1 VQAAVAGG
9 RQGKGVEG
17 QGILVRLSKSERHSD
32 LLRHLDRASL
42 DPAAWADACDAL
54 ARLVDATGTVLIPY
68 DADDRGPALPRSPSL
83 EDGMQRYLDGGWH
96 KHDLRADK
104 GFPRALNTGYATDQD
119 VIAPEEMRRHPY
131 YQEFLR
137 PLGLCWFAAI
147 SFEVGGKVWAASVQG
162 TPARGPFLTEDV
174 AALLKVRTA
183 VELAARRAAA
193 LGNRRVE
200 FLEDAF
206 AGAER
211 GVAALDSAGRITR
224 LDARAERML
233 REAELAR
240 HGRLGSR
247 DTLVHRRLSDLV
259 DGAVAFRWASGL
271 KLPGPVLVP
280 GAGGKAFSVDAIP
293 MPRDFQALLAGAT
306 VLVTIHE
313 VAASDRARPAFRER
327 WRLTAREA
335 ELAQRLAAGDGLADA
350 AAAMGISLSTA
361 RQHLKAVFEKTHTH
375 RQGELVALIARQPG

>member
-1 VQAAVAGG
+1 
-9 RQGKGVEG
+9 
-17 QGILVRLSKSERHSD
+17 LVRLSKSERHSD
-32 LLRHLDRASL
+32 LLGHLDRASL

-54 ARLVDATGTVLIPY
+54 AALVGATGTVLIPY
-68 DADDRGPALPRSPSL
+68 DAADRGPALPRSPSL
-83 EDGMQRYLDGGWH
+83 EESFQRYLDSGWH

-104 GFPRALNTGYATDQD
+104 GFPRAFGAGYATDQD
-119 VIAPEEMRRHPY
+119 IVAPEEMRRHPY

-137 PLGLCWFAAI
+137 PLGLQWFAAV
-147 SFEVGGKVWAASVQG
+147 SFEVDGKVWAASVQG
-162 TPARGPFLTEDV
+162 TVARGPFLTQDV
-174 AALLKVRTA
+174 AALLDVRGA
-183 VELAARRAAA
+183 IELAARRAAA
-193 LGNRRVE
+193 LGARRVE

-224 LDARAERML
+224 LDERADRML

-247 DTLVHRRLSDLV
+247 DALLHRRLADLV

-280 GAGGKAFSVDAIP
+280 GGNGKVFSVDAIP

-313 VAASDRARPAFRER
+313 VAAAERARPAIRER
-327 WRLTAREA
+327 YRLTAREA
-335 ELAQRLAAGDGLADA
+335 ELAGRLAAGDGLAHA
-350 AAAMGISLSTA
+350 AEEMGISLATA
-361 RQHLKAVFEKTHTH
+361 RQHLKAVFEKTGTH
-375 RQGELVALIARQPG
+375 RQAELVALIARQPG